1 MKSKLPYLLLLL
13 LLSVT
18 LLRAQTDTSFI
29 DLNMLNVTDLKDSS
43 GYLDKDEALLE
54 DRFLSAEG
62 ESPFF
67 LYIITKEEIR
77 QNAYATLAEA
87 LKMAPGI
94 RISQPGSAMEG
105 ETFLMRGLTGNAY
118 TRILINGI
126 PIKPFIAGGMPI
138 GAQLPVKE
146 AERIEVTYGT
156 GSVLHGADY
165 LGGIVNI
172 ITKTSEKPVFM
183 KADLTIGGGLY
194 SGVNVFFG
202 GKLGKGK
209 HILRFNAYG
218 SNTLFDDRFIIYD
231 KNFLFN
237 PATYNRLDGGN
248 DSYKDLPNYEGTAAM
263 PLVSNTPH
271 VSRLFGITANYRG
284 IAFSLESL
292 YRRDHSAL
300 GYNPLARSYS
310 NPLTYTGEGII
321 RGNIHLEKNKK
332 NVGRKTDFT
341 YLLYRTDP
349 RSSYYPL
356 RTALNLEL
364 SKGIDAFTRSLTQ
377 NPDSIA
383 YYSGLYSSFYNDQ
396 AYSGGLRY
404 QFAESH
410 EIHFD
415 HLRHY
420 RIKRQWFLS
429 GGIGAR
435 VGLVMPYTD
444 YLSAPVKDNFFTL
457 FSDGIADT
465 GPVRGAFGTSFFEAN
480 AFTQL
485 SYQAK
490 SWKVSGGVYFQGHT
504 YATKATFSPRI
515 SGLLRITDDLQLW
528 ANAGRAYRVPPMYY
542 ESAGY
547 EVISGNIPLISKI
560 ISSRVPEQVT
570 HFETGL
576 RWLWDDK
583 INLTVSVFSAQYEQ
597 LLTYG
602 KEVLTDSATFY
613 HAKLGYFQHAGDFSR
628 LSGLQ
633 LFVQWR
639 NLLPRNLAEGSV
651 SFNVNNAKR
660 TQGIA
665 EDDFLREQPGMR
677 GQFRLIFHPD
687 TKVAIIFDNVWQSAF
702 FTGFTDYAA
711 KGFFTLD
718 AQARYSFNERF
729 QIYGKVFNLF
739 SQPYAGISATGSEN
753 DLHYN
758 PQPLFNARLGMVYVL
773 E

>member
-1 MKSKLPYLLLLL
+1 MMSVPPYILLLLL
-13 LLSVT
+13 FSFSILQ
-18 LLRAQTDTSFI
+18 AQQDTSLL
-29 DLNMLNVTDLKDSS
+29 DMNMLNATDLKDSS
-43 GYLDKDEALLE
+43 SLPDRDEALLR
-54 DRFLSAEG
+54 DRFLSQEG

-67 LYIITKEEIR
+67 QYISTKEEIR
-77 QNAYATLAEA
+77 QNAYVTRAEA

-105 ETFLMRGLTGNAY
+105 ETFLMRGLVGNAY

-146 AERIEVTYGT
+146 AERIEVTYGA
-156 GSVLHGADY
+156 GSVLHGADF
-165 LGGIVNI
+165 LSGVVNI

-231 KNFLFN
+231 KDFLFN
-237 PATYNRLDGGN
+237 PATYTLLNGSN
-248 DSYKDLPNYEGTAAM
+248 DSYTKLPNYEGTAEM
-263 PLVSNTPH
+263 PFIANTPH

-284 IAFSLESL
+284 IAFTLESL

-364 SKGIDAFTRSLTQ
+364 NKGVDAYVRSLTQ
-377 NPDSIA
+377 NPDTIL
-383 YYSGLYSSFYNDQ
+383 YYTELYNSQYNDQ

-410 EIHFD
+410 EVHFD

-420 RIKRQWFLS
+420 RIHRQWYLS
-429 GGIGAR
+429 GGIGSR
-435 VGLVMPYTD
+435 LGLVIPYTD
-444 YLSAPVKDNFFTL
+444 YITAPVEEDFFTL
-457 FSDGIADT
+457 FAEGISDTSA
-465 GPVRGAFGTSFFEAN
+465 VKGAFGTSFLEAN

-490 SWKVSGGVYFQGHT
+490 SWKISGGMYFQVHS
-504 YATKATFSPRI
+504 YADKAALSPKI
-515 SGLLRITDDLQLW
+515 SGLIRLTPDLQFW

-542 ESAGY
+542 ESAGF
-547 EVISGNIPLISKI
+547 EVISGNVPLISKT

-570 HFETGL
+570 HFESGL
-576 RWLWDDK
+576 RWLWEDK
-583 INLTVSVFSAQYEQ
+583 INLTVSVFSTKYEQ
-597 LLTYG
+597 VLTYG
-602 KEVLTDSATFY
+602 KEIKTDSLAFY
-613 HAKLGYFQHAGDFSR
+613 DAKIGYFQYTNDFSR
-628 LSGLQ
+628 LNGAQ

-639 NLLPRNLAEGSV
+639 NLLPENLAEGSF
-651 SFNVNNAKR
+651 SFNLNKAKR
-660 TQGIA
+660 RQGTT
-665 EDDFLREQPGMR
+665 EYDFLRDQPAMI
-677 GQFRLIFHPD
+677 GQIRLIFHPD
-687 TKVAIIFDNVWQSAF
+687 PKVTIIFDNIWQSKF
-702 FTGFTDYAA
+702 YTGYADYPA
-711 KGFFTLD
+711 KGFFTID

-729 QIYGKVFNLF
+729 QLYGKIINLF
-739 SQPYAGISATGSEN
+739 SQPYAGISGTGSQN

-758 PQPLFNARLGMVYVL
+758 PQPLFNARLGMVYLL